1 MARYTGKPAT
11 RTSTSTT
18 STSAKAT
25 KPTGSYQSGGYD
37 KYYSPSSGD
46 SMAGNVESYGR
57 SEDLWNESLMN
68 RNLDREFGRQSQAF
82 NQQAA
87 HEKAMARQ
95 GVSGQKSLMNSQGFW
110 DIRKSQVDAQNQM
123 MLASAGQGRRTIRG
137 SSGGGGGFSSSYGGG
152 GGGSSSH
159 DDAVGRAEATAL
171 ARERMALDR
180 DLAAGQLQASKLSTL
195 TAFAKHD
202 PAYWR

>member
-1 MARYTGKPAT
+1 
-11 RTSTSTT
+11 
-18 STSAKAT
+18 
-25 KPTGSYQSGGYD
+25 
-37 KYYSPSSGD
+37 
-46 SMAGNVESYGR
+46 MAGNVESYGR

>member
-1 MARYTGKPAT
+1 MARFTGKSAT
-11 RTSTSTT
+11 RTSTSTST
-18 STSAKAT
+18 ST
-25 KPTGSYQSGGYD
+25 KPSGSYQSGGYD
-37 KYYSPSSGD
+37 RYYSSGSGD
-46 SMAGNVESYGR
+46 GMASNVESAGR

-68 RNLDREFGRQSQAF
+68 RNLDREFGRQSAAF
-82 NQQAA
+82 NQQAT
-87 HEKAMARQ
+87 HEKSMARQ
-95 GVSGQKSLMNSQGFW
+95 NVSGQKSLMNSQGFW

-137 SSGGGGGFSSSYGGG
+137 SSGGGGYTSSYGGG
-152 GGGSSSH
+152 GGGGSSH
-159 DDAVGRAEATAL
+159 DDAAGRAEASAL

-180 DLAAGQLQASKLSTL
+180 DMAAGQLQASKLSTL